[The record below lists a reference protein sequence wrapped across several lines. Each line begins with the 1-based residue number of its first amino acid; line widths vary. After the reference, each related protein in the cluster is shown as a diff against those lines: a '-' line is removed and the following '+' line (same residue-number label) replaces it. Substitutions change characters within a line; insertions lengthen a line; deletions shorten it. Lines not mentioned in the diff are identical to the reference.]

1 MAMYR
6 SLMANDSRSGTAQT
20 ADASAESGARARTRQ
35 AIVEAAVRALAADP
49 GASLGRVAE
58 LADVGRT
65 TLHRYFPERADL
77 LDAVARHAVRS
88 IAAAHDRARLDEG
101 TALEALLRV
110 AQEYLELGDLLTVLF
125 SGLVP
130 EEAWADDVTNGDA
143 LVRLCARGRTDGSL
157 DPRLPD
163 DWSQGVLWSALYLSW
178 STLRAGDADRHT
190 VVTNLLLT
198 LRKALG
204 ASLPG

>member
-1 MAMYR
+1 MYR
-6 SLMANDSRSGTAQT
+6 SLMANDIASRATRAAGPP
-20 ADASAESGARARTRQ
+20 DSGARARTRQ
-35 AIVEAAVRALAADP
+35 AIVDAAVRALAADP
-49 GASLGRVAE
+49 GAPLGRVAD

-77 LDAVARHAVRS
+77 LEAVAQHAVRS
-88 IAAAHDRARLDEG
+88 IAAAHERARLDEG

-130 EEAWADDVTNGDA
+130 EEAWADDVANADA
-143 LVRLCARGRTDGSL
+143 LSRLCARGRADGSL

-178 STLRAGDADRHT
+178 STVRAGDADRHT
-190 VVTNLLLT
+190 VVGNLLLT

-204 ASLPG
+204 ATLPG